1 MAATPIPWITPD
13 EFLDYEETADSK
25 HMYYAGTVTAMAGG
39 SLPHGTLSG
48 NLLGLLFGALQ
59 GRNCRVLG
67 SDVLFQTGSQQMLT
81 YPDVMVLCGP
91 VTTMSNR
98 RHVVTNPIFVAEV
111 LSPSTEGLD
120 RGAKSREYRASPSLK
135 QYALLSQ
142 DRPLIEFHTRDADGT
157 WRISEVEGID
167 AVCEFSSLG
176 CQVPMSSLYADVLDQ
191 NQ

>member
-1 MAATPIPWITPD
+1 MAARHIPWVSPE
-13 EFLDYEETADSK
+13 EFLDQEALSDTK

-39 SLPHGTLSG
+39 SLPHA
-48 NLLGLLFGALQ
+48 ALA
-59 GRNCRVLG
+59 GRLITELTNALRGRSCHVVP
-67 SDVLFQTGSQQMLT
+67 SDLLFQTGSQEMLT

-91 VTTMSNR
+91 ITTMANR

-111 LSPSTEGLD
+111 LSPSTEAID

-157 WRISEVEGID
+157 WRISESVGLD
-167 AVCEFSSLG
+167 SVCEFSSLD
-176 CQVPMSSLYADVLDQ
+176 CRISMRSLYEGVLEE